1 MYSLCLQILSVVCI
15 HMYIFIEFSYSVLL
29 LFHTAFIVEDLQQV
43 TLLKVFSWVISIS
56 ISLASLLL
64 SALEL
69 LMA

>member
-1 MYSLCLQILSVVCI
+1 
-15 HMYIFIEFSYSVLL
+15 MYIFIEFSYSVLL

-64 SALEL
+64 RALEL
-69 LMA
+69 LIA